1 MKIDAPHQYNS
12 SSDKP
17 RRVGDTVAI
26 EGNYQWLAANS
37 KNPVQRFWHGTKQS
51 AIDALCPLDNNSLV
65 LDVGCGSGVI
75 SSFLAT
81 QYQAKV
87 IGVDGNPQA
96 IEFAAKQFPNAQFEC
111 RLVDDEFDIPQQVDG
126 IYCLEL
132 IEHIYENQAEV
143 LLNNFYRLL
152 KPGGQIFL
160 TTPNYKSFWPAI
172 EWLMDFFKVAPNLG
186 QDQHVTFYHP
196 QRLKALVEHC
206 GFEVR
211 IIRTNCFLA
220 PWLAPLSFKLAKWL
234 DQKEIKMSWLLGSII
249 VLVAQKPNTL

>member
-1 MKIDAPHQYNS
+1 MKKDAPHPQDLPHEPS
-12 SSDKP
+12 

-37 KNPVQRFWHGTKQS
+37 KNLVQRFWHGTKQS
-51 AIDALCPLDNNSLV
+51 AIDALCPLKKNSVV

-87 IGVDGNPQA
+87 IGVDGNPRA
-96 IEFAAKQFPNAQFEC
+96 IAFASTQFPQAQFEC
-111 RLVDDEFDIPQQVDG
+111 RLVDDEFNTAQQVDG

-132 IEHIYENQAEV
+132 IEHIYENQAVV

-160 TTPNYKSFWPAI
+160 TTPNYKSLWPAI
-172 EWLMDFFKVAPNLG
+172 EWLMDFLNLAPNLG
-186 QDQHVTFYHP
+186 QEQHVTFYNP
-196 QRLKALVEHC
+196 KRLKNLVEQC

-211 IIRTNCFLA
+211 LVRSNCFLA
-220 PWLAPLSFKLAKWL
+220 PWLAPFSYKLATWL
-234 DQKEIKMSWLLGSII
+234 DQKEIKMKWLMGSII
-249 VLVAQKPNTL
+249 VLVAQKPG